1 MAVQAVSPRGAGDGA
16 PDPLADAGWQASLG
30 QQLQRQ
36 WRRLQARLRS
46 TWQPLTV
53 ALLAPPHVLGDVT
66 ATDAAINA
74 ALDAFD
80 AWAAEHQGV
89 NVAVQLSSRWLL
101 CCATP
106 EAANGV
112 QAREL
117 AQQQWAHY
125 FGLEAEQLSAEW
137 LTLDVLHGGARAAS
151 RGDVKLVCAVPRA
164 LISGLKDVA
173 RERGLQLQAAM
184 PWWAEG
190 LQDALVAD
198 AVAVPAAAQPEG
210 STRAWAWAAPG
221 LLNQAQAEAR
231 EGRWVLTRV
240 WSELASDVRAEP
252 GRTPEAV
259 AAMAP
264 PEPGAL
270 AWPLSPA
277 PRRHEGWAAGLNFLG
292 PRVRT
297 SFWGWALLALG
308 VVAALHAA
316 DRAAAV
322 QGELTEAQ
330 AVVKRLQR
338 GERQVSVQAQAQ
350 AQAAQATQAASAPEL
365 QAESWRHAAQLA
377 QWLGFPWADTLDHI
391 DATSLKHKAVLAQ
404 FSLDLATLASNEGVQ
419 PDLKLQ
425 AAVIDDTAALQ
436 WLAALGPQAMLRARE
451 PLNTP
456 FLTAQGRY
464 AWRLDAVTTGGTP

>member
-1 MAVQAVSPRGAGDGA
+1 MAVQAVSSRGAGIA
-16 PDPLADAGWQASLG
+16 TEAAADASWQASLG

-36 WRRLQARLRS
+36 WHRLQARLRS
-46 TWQPLTV
+46 TWRPLTV
-53 ALLAPPHVLGDVT
+53 ALLAPPHVPGDALAV
-66 ATDAAINA
+66 DA

-80 AWAAEHQGV
+80 AWAAEHEGV

-106 EAANGV
+106 EAANGA

-125 FGLEAEQLSAEW
+125 FGLEAEQLNAEW
-137 LTLDVLHGGARAAS
+137 LTVDALQGGAKTAAL
-151 RGDVKLVCAVPRA
+151 GDVRLVCAVPRA
-164 LISGLKDVA
+164 LIDGLKDVA

-190 LQDALVAD
+190 LQDSLDAD

-210 STRAWAWAAPG
+210 STRAWAWAEPG

-277 PRRHEGWAAGLNFLG
+277 PRRHEGWAEGLNFLG

-322 QGELTEAQ
+322 QDELTEAQ

-338 GERQVSVQAQAQ
+338 GERQVSVQAQA
-350 AQAAQATQAASAPEL
+350 ASVAQATQAASAPEL

-464 AWRLDAVTTGGTP
+464 AWRLDVVTTGGTP